1 MKRKRVSGTGG
12 GMTRGRENEVR
23 SGGER
28 GAEGNKAGETRKN
41 VLWKP

>member
-23 SGGER
+23 SGG
-28 GAEGNKAGETRKN
+28 AEGNKAGETRKN